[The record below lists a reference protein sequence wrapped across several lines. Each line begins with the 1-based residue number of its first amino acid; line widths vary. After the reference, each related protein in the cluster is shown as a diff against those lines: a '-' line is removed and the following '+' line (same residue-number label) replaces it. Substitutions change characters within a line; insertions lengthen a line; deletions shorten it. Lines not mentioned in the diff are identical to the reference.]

1 MEETKEKN
9 EAMKQQTA
17 AKILT
22 KKSVEKTSSTEKK
35 SVTKTTANV
44 SNTITELP
52 KTNKKITSRSIQK
65 EKKLIVNNAVN
76 KSEKTSKR
84 AVIKKQNKAVVP
96 IAEYYDLPYRYNQT
110 IVKILAQTP
119 HSLFIYWDISDDDRL
134 NLIEKYGDTFFN
146 ETKPVLL
153 VHNQTLNSSFE
164 IEVDDFTNSW
174 YLKTPTSNC
183 VFNIELGRK
192 KITKNPKIDFGNSSN
207 ILHIA
212 TSNVLESPNDHV
224 LRKLPN
230 KIYFKNVIT
239 NQVEVKKISNKNQKN
254 ISSII
259 GLYQDN
265 NEYEH
270 NPSSGFNMFQVI

>member
-1 MEETKEKN
+1 MKETKEKN
-9 EAMKQQTA
+9 EAIKQQTTTKA
-17 AKILT
+17 SAKRSI
-22 KKSVEKTSSTEKK
+22 KKALSTEKK
-35 SVTKTTANV
+35 PIKSSSVDVSKKATKPTKAREK
-44 SNTITELP
+44 NTS
-52 KTNKKITSRSIQK
+52 KSIQK
-65 EKKLIVNNAVN
+65 DKKLAT
-76 KSEKTSKR
+76 KDSETKTENTSKK
-84 AVIKKQNKAVVP
+84 IQKNKQSKAVVP

-119 HSLFIYWDISDDDRL
+119 HSLFIYWDISDEDRL

-146 ETKPVLL
+146 ETKPILL

-192 KITKNPKIDFGNSSN
+192 KVTPNPKINFGNSSN

-212 TSNVLESPNDHV
+212 TSNVLESPNDHI

-239 NQVEVKKISNKNQKN
+239 NQVEEKKISSNNQKN